1 MKNWSGFAGLASNIL
16 LIAGISFSVAAILQ
30 RAPWWAPVGIFL
42 LLLFY
47 GLLRASYEIE
57 VEKKALEQQIETDE
71 QRAAIAAELQRLYRE
86 GQSLKAGII
95 VSDDESPASE
105 WQEEFLNWR
114 ENVYQYLYTN
124 VSGGR
129 AEYVDGVS
137 SVSAASISGMKSF
150 ATRREKE
157 SIILHLDARLNRLTE
172 VLKEY

>member
-1 MKNWSGFAGLASNIL
+1 M
-16 LIAGISFSVAAILQ
+16 
-30 RAPWWAPVGIFL
+30 
-42 LLLFY
+42 
-47 GLLRASYEIE
+47 
-57 VEKKALEQQIETDE
+57 
-71 QRAAIAAELQRLYRE
+71 
-86 GQSLKAGII
+86 KAGII